1 MSHLV
6 DTLCGREFFDKIEI
20 QILIMVTRPQ
30 LFHMIACNVSMA
42 VVEDYEENQTKVVT
56 WIRPNIQLCISKA
69 ESFIYFYTYL

>member
-1 MSHLV
+1 
-6 DTLCGREFFDKIEI
+6 
-20 QILIMVTRPQ
+20 MVTRPQ